1 MSFLNDSKT
10 AAQPQKASMDRKL
23 LSADKCVT
31 IREPR
36 VEQKDFPNRMA
47 TTVWD
52 GKSLVYS
59 HSDEIY
65 KTDIQRSI
73 AISEGVNPYR
83 RMISQ
88 PKVIGGKL
96 TNTLPVNNGFKLFKN
111 DSFRDMYSLLNTD
124 TKLIIDKMSKVNQL
138 EVDTFI
144 PDTSR
149 PEDKINPFITI
160 NNTIFELVTENSTLM
175 LKQFSAPD
183 DNDISDTIFTADLGK
198 QPDFRDSKDNLL
210 PLDTTTRIVI
220 FIDSDVPFLSWSLG
234 VITSTSRYIAPYL
247 YDTGYGVFIN
257 LGPIYGDVD
266 INQLD
271 GTFLMSFKRSFDTGK
286 LVDQYIRTPFIP
298 YREQLEDDEY
308 AIIVEPVFE
317 SGRCEKWYV
326 KYYDPLG
333 SGKVI
338 AQEEYQQ
345 YQAQKKKIVT
355 NILPNVLGGLLGY

>member
-10 AAQPQKASMDRKL
+10 VSQLQKANVDRKL
-23 LSADKCVT
+23 LSPDKCVT

-36 VEQKDFPNRMA
+36 VEQKVLANRIA
-47 TTVWD
+47 TTVSD
-52 GKSLVYS
+52 GEHVVYS
-59 HSDEIY
+59 HIDNIE
-65 KTDIQRSI
+65 KTAVMSSI
-73 AISEGVNPYR
+73 VTSQGVNPYIKMR
-83 RMISQ
+83 SYQ
-88 PKVIGGKL
+88 ENVDGKL
-96 TNTLPVNNGFKLFKN
+96 INQLPHSRGFDLSN
-111 DSFRDMYSLLNTD
+111 DNILQQYFLLNTD
-124 TKLIIDKMSKVNQL
+124 TKTIIDKISKVRRL
-138 EVDTFI
+138 TCDTFI
-144 PDTSR
+144 PDISA
-149 PEDKINPFITI
+149 PNDKINPFITI
-160 NNTIFELVTENSTLM
+160 NSIIFELVTENSTLM
-175 LKQFSAPD
+175 LKQFSTPD

-198 QPDFRDSKDNLL
+198 KPDFKDSKGNLL

-220 FIDSDVPFLSWSLG
+220 FTDSDVPFLSWSLG
-234 VITSTSRYIAPYL
+234 VITSTSKYIAPYL

-308 AIIVEPVFE
+308 PIIVEPVVE

-345 YQAQKKKIVT
+345 YQTQKKKIVT